1 MEQLLFWQ
9 RAKPYTKGVACEA
22 LGPRRCTREV
32 LGTWLSELAGLT
44 WGQGTESNH
53 VCFLGEN
60 RASLWR
66 QGDDSYGLCLVLSV
80 FKDHDWKLQKGCFL
94 FSFGNNDPPPRH
106 VSSRPQ
112 REGPGTLWHWEI
124 VKLIG
129 VRGQCG
135 TSIRGHE
142 RCTS

>member
-1 MEQLLFWQ
+1 MTHMVCVWFSQSSKTMIGSSKRDVFYFLLV
-9 RAKPYTKGVACEA
+9 TM
-22 LGPRRCTREV
+22 T
-32 LGTWLSELAGLT
+32 
-44 WGQGTESNH
+44 
-53 VCFLGEN
+53 
-60 RASLWR
+60 
-66 QGDDSYGLCLVLSV
+66 
-80 FKDHDWKLQKGCFL
+80 
-94 FSFGNNDPPPRH
+94 PPPRH